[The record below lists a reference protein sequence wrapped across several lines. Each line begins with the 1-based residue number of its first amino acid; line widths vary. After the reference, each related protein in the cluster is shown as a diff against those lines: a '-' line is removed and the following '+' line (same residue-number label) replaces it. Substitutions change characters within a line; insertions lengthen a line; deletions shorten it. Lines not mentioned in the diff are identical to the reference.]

1 MDWLAMSGVTNSEDI
16 YLSVVIPAFNEVGR
30 IEKSIRD
37 IENFLLQAG
46 NSFEII
52 VIDDGSLDRTWSLL
66 TDLSEK
72 STHLFPYKNDKNE
85 GKGYSVKRG
94 VLLARGKFIL
104 FSDSDLSTPIEE
116 ITNLLPWFDKGY
128 DIVIGSRGLK
138 QSNIIIHQSLHRENM
153 GRVFNWLVRLL
164 FMTDFKDTQCGFKCF
179 KRETV
184 REIFSRQTVFGFCFD
199 VELLLIGK
207 LLGYK
212 IKECPVRWI
221 NSPNSKVHTVKDPL
235 FMIKD
240 LLKIKLNH
248 INGRYSK

>member
-1 MDWLAMSGVTNSEDI
+1 MDLFAVSGVKNNQDI
-16 YLSVVIPAFNEVGR
+16 YLSVVIPAFNEEGR
-30 IEKSIRD
+30 IEKSIRG
-37 IENFLLQAG
+37 IEKFLVQAG
-46 NSFEII
+46 YPFEII
-52 VIDDGSLDRTWSLL
+52 VIDDGSLDGTWSLL
-66 TDLSEK
+66 TNLSQK
-72 STHLFPYKNDKNE
+72 IPHLIHHRNDKNE

-138 QSNIIIHQSLHRENM
+138 QSNIIIHQALHRENM

-164 FMTDFKDTQCGFKCF
+164 LLPDFKDTQCGFKCF
-179 KRETV
+179 KQETV
-184 REIFSRQTVFGFCFD
+184 SEIFIRQTVFGFCFD
-199 VELLLIGK
+199 VELLFISK

-221 NSPNSKVHTVKDPL
+221 NSPNSKVHTIKDPF

-240 LLKIKLNH
+240 LIKIKLNH
-248 INGRYSK
+248 VNGKYI